1 MQPSIGSQGFVASAG
16 EVVRPEVVADGG
28 QVVRVAGDER
38 ARADAA
44 VAVAGDAVAVALGV
58 LGRVDE
64 EALLHGRE
72 VAAHLEDLLEEGD
85 GALLQVARHLA
96 ERPVVVE
103 GRRSSLM
110 PSRAAQVCLTVWTP
124 RMLL

>member
-1 MQPSIGSQGFVASAG
+1 MKTIFSGSQSVQPSIGSHGFWRVHGRWFVA
-16 EVVRPEVVADGG
+16 EVVADGG
-28 QVVRVAGDER
+28 QVVRVARDER

-44 VAVAGDAVAVALGV
+44 VAVAGDAVAAALGV

-85 GALLQVARHLA
+85 GALLQVAHHLA
-96 ERPVVVE
+96 ERAVVVE
-103 GRRSSLM
+103 
-110 PSRAAQVCLTVWTP
+110 A
-124 RMLL
+124 